1 MTSSEARTLRLSRQ
15 PRVLF
20 GSSPVARAS
29 ILFLSISLA
38 AGAADIQGWSNAR
51 WGMTEQQILDA
62 FPTAVRLTGAAAER
76 YTKFG
81 HAPISIP
88 DVEVAGIVLTVH
100 LVTDPKTGLRMV
112 LLSPA
117 NPGATTA
124 QDFQTIE
131 ALLVQK
137 YGQPWNRTVEDT
149 AESQWSLASTII
161 KLESIGVRLP
171 GARRISAFF
180 LSLTYEPR
188 QESPL

>member
-1 MTSSEARTLRLSRQ
+1 LI
-15 PRVLF
+15 
-20 GSSPVARAS
+20 G
-29 ILFLSISLA
+29 LA

-51 WGMTEQQILDA
+51 WGMTEDEILAA
-62 FPTAVRLTGAAAER
+62 FPNAVRLTGAAAER
-76 YTKFG
+76 CTKYG
-81 HAPISIP
+81 HAPVSIP
-88 DVEVAGIVLTVH
+88 DVDVAGIILSVH
-100 LVTDPKTGLRMV
+100 LVIDPKTGLRMV

-137 YGQPWNRTVEDT
+137 YGRPWNRMTDDT
-149 AESQWSLASTII
+149 AKSQWSLPSTII
-161 KLESIGVRLP
+161 ELESIGIRLP